1 MKEPP
6 FPSQG
11 FHKGKEGAD
20 VQATAFPG
28 PLRVAEYPA
37 GHSVMRM
44 YDAGVLACAEYPVTP
59 PSPPARTGRGPCV
72 CGIFS

>member
-28 PLRVAEYPA
+28 PLRMAEYPA
-37 GHSVMRM
+37 GLFGNEDV
-44 YDAGVLACAEYPVTP
+44 
-59 PSPPARTGRGPCV
+59 
-72 CGIFS
+72 